1 MEDKDNQKRMEEE
14 FLEIFTALNKHLE
27 HLYEVSSKDQQQK
40 VFVLGDGAPCA
51 LDAVLLGGIY
61 AHFYQDPIPR
71 SIIQS
76 RFPFISKWL
85 TENFYAGKSGNFPQW
100 PKHQKVDLLNLPPF
114 FQLILQKISTSYLPW
129 LNGNYQ
135 ALKAGKKSFVIQ
147 IDYPLKKEISY
158 LARRYPE
165 KSRRMFLRWVEAH
178 LKPQDKVRLINL
190 LRQYEIIE
198 LSQAVPR
205 SKL

>member
-85 TENFYAGKSGNFPQW
+85 TENLY
-100 PKHQKVDLLNLPPF
+100 VDGYTKLVILLNY
-114 FQLILQKISTSYLPW
+114 SYNYYIYTLVM
-129 LNGNYQ
+129 LVNLEIFHNGQNI
-135 ALKAGKKSFVIQ
+135 K
-147 IDYPLKKEISY
+147 
-158 LARRYPE
+158 R
-165 KSRRMFLRWVEAH
+165 
-178 LKPQDKVRLINL
+178 
-190 LRQYEIIE
+190 
-198 LSQAVPR
+198 
-205 SKL
+205 